1 MPMNSLFRDHVSLR
15 DIAWFPTGG
24 VAEWFVSCSTAE
36 TLVNALQYAEQA
48 KLPFRVVGDMTNV
61 LVSDNGFR
69 GLLIQNKSNEIVFMH
84 DRSQVLVDAGV
95 SLATLISQAVSLG
108 YSGLESFIGIPGTIG
123 GAVYGNLTVGRQ
135 SIGQYVRS
143 VICYQPGAS
152 QPLQRHDTSWCAFG
166 ERTSRLKQWAEYDG
180 ASPVVIRVVLQLSK
194 MNREACQEKLRRAHG
209 ARDLTRLPECCLEI
223 VSLSDTTLPS
233 FMTGEGRDLGRR
245 RDNGCFIIQRQS
257 VYLTCQGTVTSDD
270 ALSVMQRLVKILAVL
285 ELTGTYG
292 LECLGLWD
300 ETETAP
306 WRVVS

>member
-1 MPMNSLFRDHVSLR
+1 MPINPYRDHVPLR
-15 DIAWFPTGG
+15 DVAWFPTGG
-24 VAEWFVSCSTAE
+24 VAEWFVSCPTTE
-36 TLVNALQYAEQA
+36 TLVQALQHAEQA

-69 GLLIQNKSNEIVFMH
+69 GLLIQNKSNEIMFMH

-123 GAVYGNLTVGRQ
+123 GAVYGNVTVGRQ

-143 VICYQPGAS
+143 VVCYESGTD
-152 QPLQRHDTSWCAFG
+152 QPLQRHDAAWCNFG
-166 ERTSRLKQWAEYDG
+166 ARTSRFKAWAAYDG
-180 ASPVVIRVVLQLSK
+180 APPVIIRVVLQLSK

-209 ARDLTRLPECCLEI
+209 ARDLMRLPERCLEI
-223 VSLSDTTLPS
+223 MTRDASMVPSLLTNEAKELS
-233 FMTGEGRDLGRR
+233 RR
-245 RDNGCFIIQRQS
+245 RDNGCFIVMGDAIF
-257 VYLTCQGTVTSDD
+257 LGCHGTVTSHD
-270 ALSVMQRLVKILAVL
+270 ALSVMQRTTAIMSDH
-285 ELTGTYG
+285 ELTGIYG

-306 WRVVS
+306 WRVIS